1 MENEDGY
8 LLVDDGSTVD
18 CELTLEEL
26 IAQMP
31 TPKEKVVRGTF
42 GIFSIKDFEKVAGGL
57 THVSSNL

>member
-1 MENEDGY
+1 MKNKDGY

-31 TPKEKVVRGTF
+31 TPKEKVVNGTF
-42 GIFSIKDFEKVAGGL
+42 EIFNIKDFEKVAGGL
-57 THVSSNL
+57 KDV

>member
-1 MENEDGY
+1 MEDEDGY

-42 GIFSIKDFEKVAGGL
+42 GVFNVKNLEKIQDIGFC
-57 THVSSNL
+57 